1 MVGVAGPVRGMEV
14 YRNVGVIFSHEANQR
29 AGLWRIEFDM
39 VSVKIESLS
48 VGTLPHPTDRAV
60 LPGPVA

>member
-1 MVGVAGPVRGMEV
+1 MEV
-14 YRNVGVIFSHEANQR
+14 YRNVGVIFSHETNQR

>member
-1 MVGVAGPVRGMEV
+1 M
-14 YRNVGVIFSHEANQR
+14 GVIFSHEANQR
-29 AGLWRIEFDM
+29 AGLWRIEFGM